1 MLLAKQ
7 FSIPKHTLPLQQHF
21 NTNNIHTRLKDT
33 ILNHIKQCWNLKSLE
48 SIYASMIKTNFNQD
62 CFLMNQF
69 ITASSS
75 FSSSNLN
82 FVTSTFTQIIN
93 PNTLVYNALIKA
105 CVHCHSSNQ
114 ALLHYIHML
123 QNGIVPSSYSFSSL
137 IKACTLLTDSVAGK
151 TIHGH
156 VWKNGFDSH
165 LFVQTTLV
173 EFYSSIGHLCHAR
186 KVFDEMSERDVYA
199 WTTMIS
205 AHVRN
210 NDVESAAKLFDEMP
224 ERKNT
229 ATWNAVIDGYAKFG
243 NVERVE
249 YLFKQIPSKDIIS
262 WTTLMNCYSKN
273 KRYDEVV
280 KLFDEMVNE
289 GMVVPDEVTIT
300 TAISAC
306 AHLGSLGLGKEIHFY
321 LMMNGFGID
330 VYIGS
335 TLIDMY
341 AKCGSVERSLLVFY
355 KLKEKNLFCWN
366 SIIDGLATHG
376 YAKEALR
383 MFEEM
388 DREGIRPNGVTFV
401 SVLTACTHAGFIQ
414 EGRRLFGSMIEDY
427 CISPQV
433 EHFGCMVDLLS
444 KGGFLED
451 ALEMIRGMKFEPNGF
466 IWGALLNG
474 CKVHKNLEIAGIAVR
489 NLMVLE
495 PSNSGHYSLL
505 VNMYA
510 EVNRWSDVAKIRTEM
525 KDLGVEKKCPGSSW
539 IEINKEIHVFVAS
552 DKYHPSYGLVHV
564 LLVEL
569 DEQLRLAGYVHE
581 LGSILY

>member
-1 MLLAKQ
+1 
-7 FSIPKHTLPLQQHF
+7 
-21 NTNNIHTRLKDT
+21 
-33 ILNHIKQCWNLKSLE
+33 
-48 SIYASMIKTNFNQD
+48 
-62 CFLMNQF
+62 MNQF

-82 FVTSTFTQIIN
+82 FATSTFTQIIK

-123 QNGIVPSSYSFSSL
+123 QNGVVPSSYSFSSL
-137 IKACTLLTDSVAGK
+137 IKACTLLTDSFAGK

-156 VWKNGFDSH
+156 VWKYGFDSH
-165 LFVQTTLV
+165 VFVQTTLV
-173 EFYSSIGHLCHAR
+173 EFYSSIGHLCDAR
-186 KVFDEMSERDVYA
+186 KVFDGMSERDVYA

-210 NDVESAAKLFDEMP
+210 NDVESAAKLFGEMP

-229 ATWNAVIDGYAKFG
+229 ATWNTVIDGYAKLG

-262 WTTLMNCYSKN
+262 WTTLMSCYTKN

-300 TAISAC
+300 TVISAC
-306 AHLGSLGLGKEIHFY
+306 AHLGALGLGKDVHFY
-321 LMMNGFGID
+321 LMVNGFGID

-341 AKCGSVERSLLVFY
+341 AKCGSLERSLLVFY

-366 SIIDGLATHG
+366 SMIDGLATHG

-388 DREGIRPNGVTFV
+388 EREGIRPNGVTFV

-414 EGRRLFGSMIEDY
+414 EGRRLFFSMIEDY
-427 CISPQV
+427 CISPRV
-433 EHFGCMVDLLS
+433 EHYGCMVDLLS
-444 KGGFLED
+444 KGGFLDD
-451 ALEMIRGMKFEPNGF
+451 ALEMIRGMEFEPNGF

-474 CKVHKNLEIAGIAVR
+474 CKVNKNLEIARIAVR

-539 IEINKEIHVFVAS
+539 IEINKEIHIFAAA
-552 DKYHPSYGLVHV
+552 DKYHPSYGQVHM

-581 LGSILY
+581 LRSILY